1 MEVLRGH
8 ISHIYLSSVLQ
19 MLCND
24 RKTGVLRVWHDADEV
39 KLFFDQGAVIYSV
52 GSSRES
58 RLGYLLRH
66 MGLVDDST
74 LSRCLKAA
82 QECGEP
88 IGRVLVDRGI
98 VSEMQLREVND
109 RKIAQALYDLFLWP
123 AGEFVF
129 DEHPVNAQGNI
140 LTQMDTLNII
150 LDATHR
156 ADEMAEFR
164 RVLPDASAVFRPLPW
179 EYARAVAGLDPT
191 GRRIAETID
200 GSRSITDLVALHAG
214 DSHAVYHTLAHLLAH
229 EAIMVCQPSHDGTS
243 RSRCFLND
251 IVDVYHRALLA
262 QCQAAGTQDTGAV
275 ERLLAYA
282 AENLNRRYPRLF
294 RDSAACSCL
303 DDFIRS
309 IKRSLQTTAE
319 GDISSLL
326 LINALDELIL
336 ALQVRMRKET
346 GAATTE
352 RVAAEIEAILAELAE
367 YRQGK
372 SPDIAILGYES
383 TPSID

>member
-8 ISHIYLSSVLQ
+8 ICYIFLSSILQ

-24 RKTGVLRVWHDADEV
+24 RKTGVLRVWHGAEEV
-39 KLFFDQGAVIYSV
+39 KLFFDQGAIIYSV

-66 MGLVDDST
+66 MGLVDDNT
-74 LSRCLKAA
+74 LSRCLRDA

-98 VSEMQLREVND
+98 VSEVQLREVND
-109 RKIAQALYDLFLWP
+109 RKIAQAIYDLFLWP
-123 AGEFVF
+123 EGEFIF

-156 ADEMAEFR
+156 ADEMAECR
-164 RVLPDASAVFRPLPW
+164 RVLPDPAAVFRALPW
-179 EYARAVAGLDPT
+179 EHARAVAELDPVQ
-191 GRRIAETID
+191 RRIAETVD
-200 GSRSITDLVALHAG
+200 GRRSIADLVAHHAG
-214 DSHAVYHTLAHLLAH
+214 DSHAVYTTLAYLLAH
-229 EAIMVCQPSHDGTS
+229 DAIMVCQPGQDGAN

-251 IVDVYHRALLA
+251 IVDVYHRALRV
-262 QCQAAGTQDTGAV
+262 QCQAAATQDSGAV

-282 AENLNRRYPRLF
+282 AENLNRRYPLLF
-294 RDSAACSCL
+294 QDSGSYCCL

-319 GDISSLL
+319 GEISSLL

-336 ALQVRMRKET
+336 ALQVRMRRE
-346 GAATTE
+346 GGDATAD
-352 RVAAEIEAILAELAE
+352 RVAAEIEVVLAELAE
-367 YRQGK
+367 YRQEK